1 MDTFIQNKTNRKDSM
16 LHELW
21 ILGMPTIVEQLLQT
35 VVSYVDTAMVGQ
47 IGAIASAAIG
57 LTATVNW
64 LFNGMFFAV
73 SMGMLSYIARYT
85 GEGDV
90 VMAHRTSSQA
100 LWGVVFLGIAET
112 IIALLISPVLPQ
124 WMGASREIW
133 KDASEYFFII
143 NCPLLF
149 RGSLIVYGNILRAN
163 KDSKTPLYINLSV
176 NILNIMLNQLLI
188 GTGTAFVLFGE
199 KIVIPGAGWGVKGA
213 AFATALSQ
221 SIGGIAIFIA
231 AMHNPL
237 LTVTGGLLRPK
248 WTILKD
254 CIRVS
259 MPLVG
264 QRMVMGC
271 GYVVFSGLVA
281 GLGTLSVAAHSIA
294 LIIEQAFYV
303 PGYGIQT
310 AVSTL
315 SGNAMGRKSEKE
327 LESVV
332 KSGLFVA
339 VSIMTTMAIGLFAK
353 ASGIMALFTIDKNV
367 IKLGAVLLRIVAV
380 SEPLYAA
387 LIIYEG
393 VFFGIGDTKMPFLFS
408 VLTMWGIRICMTWGY
423 VSMIGNNL
431 KIVWAFMV
439 MDNVCRCILLWWWY
453 RKRKQNT
460 FIE

>member
-149 RGSLIVYGNILRAN
+149 RGSLIVYGGRIKIPKRH
-163 KDSKTPLYINLSV
+163 YI
-176 NILNIMLNQLLI
+176 
-188 GTGTAFVLFGE
+188 
-199 KIVIPGAGWGVKGA
+199 
-213 AFATALSQ
+213 
-221 SIGGIAIFIA
+221 SI
-231 AMHNPL
+231 
-237 LTVTGGLLRPK
+237 
-248 WTILKD
+248 
-254 CIRVS
+254 
-259 MPLVG
+259 
-264 QRMVMGC
+264 
-271 GYVVFSGLVA
+271 
-281 GLGTLSVAAHSIA
+281 
-294 LIIEQAFYV
+294 
-303 PGYGIQT
+303 
-310 AVSTL
+310 
-315 SGNAMGRKSEKE
+315 
-327 LESVV
+327 
-332 KSGLFVA
+332 
-339 VSIMTTMAIGLFAK
+339 
-353 ASGIMALFTIDKNV
+353 
-367 IKLGAVLLRIVAV
+367 
-380 SEPLYAA
+380 
-387 LIIYEG
+387 
-393 VFFGIGDTKMPFLFS
+393 
-408 VLTMWGIRICMTWGY
+408 
-423 VSMIGNNL
+423 
-431 KIVWAFMV
+431 
-439 MDNVCRCILLWWWY
+439 
-453 RKRKQNT
+453 
-460 FIE
+460 

>member
-1 MDTFIQNKTNRKDSM
+1 M
-16 LHELW
+16 
-21 ILGMPTIVEQLLQT
+21 
-35 VVSYVDTAMVGQ
+35 
-47 IGAIASAAIG
+47 
-57 LTATVNW
+57 
-64 LFNGMFFAV
+64 
-73 SMGMLSYIARYT
+73 
-85 GEGDV
+85 
-90 VMAHRTSSQA
+90 
-100 LWGVVFLGIAET
+100 
-112 IIALLISPVLPQ
+112 
-124 WMGASREIW
+124 
-133 KDASEYFFII
+133 
-143 NCPLLF
+143 
-149 RGSLIVYGNILRAN
+149 
-163 KDSKTPLYINLSV
+163 
-176 NILNIMLNQLLI
+176 
-188 GTGTAFVLFGE
+188 
-199 KIVIPGAGWGVKGA
+199 KGA

-393 VFFGIGDTKMPFLFS
+393 VFFGIGDTKMPFCSL
-408 VLTMWGIRICMTWGY
+408 Y
-423 VSMIGNNL
+423 
-431 KIVWAFMV
+431 
-439 MDNVCRCILLWWWY
+439 
-453 RKRKQNT
+453 
-460 FIE
+460 